1 MTDKRSNDDRTNAG
15 SGLPRLA
22 VTRPITTAVM
32 LLSVLVFGGLAA
44 SRLPLAYLPEV
55 DAPFIGVEV
64 PYPSSNPAQVEKEI
78 AKPVEELL
86 ATLSGVKKM
95 RSTSGPDG
103 AFFELRF
110 DWGQDLDVVRMR
122 VSELMDRAESELP
135 DGVGEVRI
143 FSFST
148 SDIPVV
154 EARISAEGVDLSE
167 SYDLLEARVINRL
180 RRLPGVAK
188 VELGG
193 VEPKEVDIDLVLD
206 KVKAHDVDVGRLI
219 ETLRGASQNLV
230 LGEVYDGG
238 LRYTARALG
247 SFGSIEEIGNLV
259 IDERGL
265 RLADIAEISYEEPP
279 LTYGRRLD
287 GRDAIAL
294 SVFKESTANT
304 VDVVTNV
311 MAVIENDIGSD
322 PLLQGISVFVWEDQ
336 AEEILNSLNGL
347 TRSGMIGALLAVIV
361 LYFFLR
367 RLGSTLIVSLS
378 IPFSVI
384 AACGVLFFLGK
395 TLNVLSMMGLMLGV
409 GMLVDNAIVVLESID
424 RRQREEPDTAKA
436 ALTGAGQVAMAVTA
450 STTTSLI
457 VFLPLIVGSKSELTT
472 WLGEV
477 GIAISLALVC
487 SLFSS
492 LTLIP
497 MVAGRFLKS
506 RAARPAGAR
515 AEIAVEAD
523 AAEPIAPAEAPVE
536 PAHPLSGLEERY
548 GRLLDWTLR
557 HRVATFALL
566 ALGAVVG
573 FLPFF
578 TGMVENAIFSGA
590 VNDRM
595 YLSYEFTDFVYKSEA
610 RAAVERVEEVLF
622 AHQEELGIASVYSF
636 YSSSDQTG
644 TTITLA
650 DRGLSDEEFKEL
662 RKRIRDSLPEVPGVR
677 MVFDDNGQ
685 EASGTTSFAVNFF
698 GQDSESLA
706 GLAREAERLLSTMD
720 GIEDITSSINRSRQE
735 IQVSIDRGK
744 AARLGL
750 TARDLADLFG
760 FTLGGTRLP
769 RFTADGREA
778 ETWLALR
785 LEDRENLA
793 DLSQLPLATRDGKEV
808 QLSDLATFEVVDRPR
823 DTVRE
828 NRKVRV
834 AVRATYEGE
843 GWEET
848 RERIAGLMDALQM
861 PAGTSWSWNDR
872 ILEQDDQNAQMG
884 VNFLLALALVYLVMA
899 SLFESLAQPF
909 AILFAIPFAFPGA
922 AWLLALTGTPFNLMG
937 QIGLLILMGI
947 VVNNGIVLLD
957 RVNGL
962 RKEGLG
968 DREAIVQAGR
978 DRMRPILMTATT
990 TIVGLLPLALG
1001 GSRVGGLFYFPLA
1014 LTVMGGLISS
1024 AVLTLVALPT
1034 VTVTVEGI
1042 ARWMGRLWRESAN
1055 RPPHPRSLSPR
1066 AGEEGRPLPSV

>member
-1 MTDKRSNDDRTNAG
+1 MT
-15 SGLPRLA
+15 LPRLS
-22 VTRPITTAVM
+22 VSRPITAAV
-32 LLSVLVFGGLAA
+32 LLVSILVFGGLAA
-44 SRLPLAYLPEV
+44 TRLPLAFLPEV

-64 PYPSSNPAQVEKEI
+64 PYPSSNPSQVEREI

-86 ATLSGVKKM
+86 ATLSGVQRM

-103 AFFELRF
+103 ARFNLQF

-122 VSELMDRAESELP
+122 VSELMDRAESTLP
-135 DGVGEVRI
+135 EGIGEIRI

-167 SYDLLEARVINRL
+167 SYELLEARVLNRL

-193 VEPKEVDIDLVLD
+193 VEPKEIDVDLVLD

-219 ETLRGASQNLV
+219 ETLRSASQNVV

-238 LRYTARALG
+238 LRYTARAVG
-247 SFGSIEEIGNLV
+247 SFASVEELGDLV

-265 RLADIAEISYEEPP
+265 RLADVAEITYQEPP

-294 SVFKESTANT
+294 TVFKESTANT
-304 VDVVTNV
+304 VDVVRDV
-311 MAVIENDIGSD
+311 MRVIEEDIGSD
-322 PLLQGISVFVWEDQ
+322 PLLQGVSVFVWDDQ
-336 AEEILNSLNGL
+336 GEQILSSLHGL
-347 TRSGMIGALLAVIV
+347 TRSGLIGALLAVVV

-395 TLNVLSMMGLMLGV
+395 SLNVLSMMGLMLGV

-424 RRQREEPDTAKA
+424 RRQREEEDTADGARRA
-436 ALTGAGQVAMAVTA
+436 ALTGAGQVTMAVTA

-457 VFLPLIVGSKSELTT
+457 VFLPLIVGSKTELTT

-497 MVAGRFLKS
+497 MVAGRFL
-506 RAARPAGAR
+506 RPGKAKR
-515 AEIAVEAD
+515 V
-523 AAEPIAPAEAPVE
+523 
-536 PAHPLSGLEERY
+536 PLLERMEERY
-548 GRLLDWTLR
+548 GRLLGWTLR
-557 HRVATFALL
+557 HRAATFGILLL
-566 ALGAVVG
+566 AAGVG

-578 TGMVENAIFSGA
+578 TGMVETAMFSGT
-590 VNDRM
+590 VNERM
-595 YLSYEFTDFVYKSEA
+595 YLSYELTDFAYKSEA
-610 RAAVERVEEVLF
+610 REAVERVEEVLF
-622 AHQEELGIASVYSF
+622 ARQEELGIESIYSF

-650 DRGLSDEEFKEL
+650 DKGLGDEEFKEL
-662 RKRIRDSLPEVPGVR
+662 RQRIRDELPEIPGVR
-677 MVFDDNGQ
+677 LVFDDGGQ
-685 EASGTTSFAVNFF
+685 EAGGVTSFAVHFF
-698 GQDSESLA
+698 GQDTGSLS
-706 GLAREAERLLSTMD
+706 GLAEEAERLLGTLD
-720 GIEDITSSINRSRQE
+720 GVQDVTSSLHRSRQE
-735 IQVSIDRGK
+735 IQVSIDRDR

-750 TARDLADLFG
+750 TAQDLADLFR
-760 FTLGGTRLP
+760 FTLGGARLP

-785 LEDRENLA
+785 LEDRQNLE
-793 DLSQLPLATRDGKEV
+793 DLAQLPVRTDGGEEV
-808 QLSDLATFEVVDRPR
+808 LLSDLATFEVVDRPR
-823 DTVRE
+823 DIERQD
-828 NRKVRV
+828 RKVRV
-834 AVRATYEGE
+834 SVRATYDGE
-843 GWEET
+843 SWDDV
-848 RERIAGLMDALQM
+848 RERIAGLMDALHL
-861 PAGTSWSWNDR
+861 PPGTSWSWSDR
-872 ILEQDDQNAQMG
+872 ILEQDDQSAQMG
-884 VNFLLALALVYLVMA
+884 VNFLLALVLVYLVMA

-909 AILFAIPFAFPGA
+909 AILLSVPFALPGA
-922 AWLLALTGTPFNLMG
+922 AWLLGLTGTPFNLMA

-962 RKEGLG
+962 RREGLA
-968 DREAIVQAGR
+968 DTEAIVRAGR
-978 DRMRPILMTATT
+978 DRMRPILMTAST
-990 TIVGLLPLALG
+990 TIFGLLPLALG

-1014 LTVMGGLISS
+1014 ITVMGGLLSS
-1024 AVLTLVALPT
+1024 AALTLIALPT

-1042 ARWMGRLWRESAN
+1042 ARWLRTLWRRSTP
-1055 RPPHPRSLSPR
+1055 RRRTPPLPAARGLSGGGAPFSPR
-1066 AGEEGRPLPSV
+1066 G